1 MITHAGAGTLI
12 ASTMLGLP
20 LVLIPM
26 FGDQPA
32 NAEMAHAAG
41 VALVLQPSTITPAAV
56 REATYAV
63 LNESRREQFAALRQ
77 EIAAL
82 PPVERAVG
90 WLERIARDR
99 APLPMD
105 A

>member
-1 MITHAGAGTLI
+1 
-12 ASTMLGLP
+12 
-20 LVLIPM
+20 M

-32 NAEMAHAAG
+32 NAEMAEAAG
-41 VALVLQPSTITPAAV
+41 LALILQPSTITPAAV
-56 REATYAV
+56 REATYAL
-63 LNESRREQFAALRQ
+63 LNESRREQFSALRR
-77 EIAAL
+77 EIASL

-99 APLPMD
+99 APLPLEE